1 MDDGEGDFSG
11 QVLNMDNPLLT
22 MDSFLEDFLADSHE
36 SMNPTG
42 ESAPDPQNYFHLRT
56 RNLPFEEKTTTEETY
71 DSAEIKSKKR
81 APGNRESVRKYR
93 ERKKA
98 RIASMEDELIKLRI
112 VNQQL
117 LKRLQVQV
125 ALEQEVARF
134 KLLLVDIRGRI
145 NGALGSSL
153 YQKPI
158 NGTGGGISLNMSPST
173 LVADYD
179 MNQCNLRYPG
189 LDNQDVEVSAGGF
202 QNVGFGALD
211 GSYLPCIWN
220 NNNNS

>member
-1 MDDGEGDFSG
+1 MDDGERDFSD
-11 QVLNMDNPLLT
+11 QVLKMDDQLLT
-22 MDSFLEDFLADSHE
+22 MDSFLEDFLADSHA

-42 ESAPDPQNYFHLRT
+42 EGAPDPQNYFHLRT
-56 RNLPFEEKTTTEETY
+56 KNLPVEGKITTEETY
-71 DSAEIKSKKR
+71 DFAEIKSKKR
-81 APGNRESVRKYR
+81 ASGDRESVSKYR
-93 ERKKA
+93 EKKKA

-112 VNQQL
+112 VNRQL

-125 ALEQEVARF
+125 SLEQEVARF

-145 NGALGSSL
+145 KGELGSSL
-153 YQKPI
+153 YQKPTE
-158 NGTGGGISLNMSPST
+158 GTVGGISQNMFPST

-189 LDNQDVEVSAGGF
+189 LDNQDVDVSAGGF
-202 QNVGFGALD
+202 QNVGFWVLD

-220 NNNNS
+220 NNNS

>member
-1 MDDGEGDFSG
+1 MDDGERDFSG
-11 QVLNMDNPLLT
+11 QVLKMDNQILT
-22 MDSFLEDFLADSHE
+22 MDSFLEDFLADNHA
-36 SMNPTG
+36 SMNPTREG
-42 ESAPDPQNYFHLRT
+42 APDPQNYFHLRT
-56 RNLPFEEKTTTEETY
+56 KNLPVEEKTTTEKTY

-125 ALEQEVARF
+125 ALEQEVARL
-134 KLLLVDIRGRI
+134 KLLLVDIRGTI
-145 NGALGSSL
+145 KGELGSSL
-153 YQKPI
+153 HQKPTK
-158 NGTGGGISLNMSPST
+158 GTGGGISQNMSPST

-179 MNQCNLRYPG
+179 MNQCNLRHPG
-189 LDNQDVEVSAGGF
+189 LDN
-202 QNVGFGALD
+202 
-211 GSYLPCIWN
+211 
-220 NNNNS
+220 